1 MSMADVIVVAQWFFL
16 GYFVA
21 LNLAYI
27 TLNVLSLRAIGKD
40 ADARASFLLP
50 RFFSGLEPP
59 ISLLVPAYN
68 EKAIIASS
76 IRSLLQ
82 LEYPGFEVVVVNDG
96 SRDETL
102 EVLRQEFQLVPFPEA
117 YRVSI
122 PTRPVRGVYRS
133 LAHRNLR
140 VVDKENGG
148 KADALNAGI
157 NAARFPLVCAVDADS
172 VLQRDSLQRVV
183 RPFLE
188 DPDVI
193 ACGGTIRI
201 ANGCRVSEGFMEE
214 VGMPRSWLARIQIV
228 EYLRAFLFGRMG
240 WSPMNAMLIVSGA
253 FGLFRRTVVV
263 EAGGYRTDTV
273 GEDMELV
280 TRLHLRF
287 RTAGKPY
294 RIPFVPDPICWTE
307 APESL
312 RVLRS
317 QRMRWQRG
325 LLESLTLNRALLFHP
340 RGGAPGWLA
349 FPVLVFFEALG
360 PLIEIVG
367 YGFMTA
373 TLLLGWV
380 SREGFAAFM
389 LAAVALGLALSASAL
404 LLEEMSFR
412 LYRQPRHLGALL
424 FAMVLENLGYRQ
436 LTAWWR
442 LRALLRWL
450 AGGSGQWGVMTR
462 SAAWQASAQARRAPP
477 DGAASPVRAE
487 ATCPPPGG
495 VMETPSRQP
504 VDLAEVRSAV
514 DWTEAGTKPTGA
526 PGRTPARQAVPRR

>member
-1 MSMADVIVVAQWFFL
+1 VTWHAVLLGAQWFFL
-16 GYFVA
+16 AYFVG

-27 TLNVLSLRAIGKD
+27 ALNLISLRVIGRD
-40 ADARASFLLP
+40 ADARAALLLP

-59 ISLLVPAYN
+59 IALLVPAYN
-68 EKAIIASS
+68 EEATIAGSV
-76 IRSLLQ
+76 RSLLQ
-82 LEYPGFEVVVVNDG
+82 LEYPSFEVVVVNDG
-96 SRDETL
+96 SRDGTL
-102 EVLRQEFQLVPFPEA
+102 DVLRREFQLVPFPEA

-122 PTRPVRGVYRS
+122 PTRRLRGIYRS
-133 LAHRNLR
+133 LRHRNLR
-140 VVDKENGG
+140 VIDKENGG

-157 NAARFPLVCAVDADS
+157 NAARSPLICAVDADS

-188 DPDVI
+188 DPDTI

-201 ANGCRVSEGFMEE
+201 ANGCRVSEGFMED
-214 VGMPRSWLARIQIV
+214 VGMPRGWLARIQVV

-240 WSPMNAMLIVSGA
+240 WAPLNAMLIVSGA

-280 TRLHLRF
+280 TRLHRLYRVA
-287 RTAGKPY
+287 RKPY

-325 LLESLTLNRALLFHP
+325 LLESLAANRGLLFHP
-340 RGGAPGWLA
+340 RGGAPGWVA
-349 FPVLVFFEALG
+349 FPVLLAFEALG
-360 PLIEIVG
+360 PLVEVVG
-367 YGFMTA
+367 YGFMTS
-373 TLLLGWV
+373 TWLLGWV
-380 SREGFAAFM
+380 SWQAFAAFL
-389 LAAVALGLALSASAL
+389 LAAVGLGLVLSASAL
-404 LLEEMSFR
+404 LLEEKSFH
-412 LYRQPRHLGALL
+412 LYERPQQLGALL
-424 FAMVLENLGYRQ
+424 VAMLLENLGYRQ

-450 AGGSGQWGVMTR
+450 GGGRVQWGEMTR
-462 SAAWQASAQARRAPP
+462 SASWHAAPK
-477 DGAASPVRAE
+477 A
-487 ATCPPPGG
+487 
-495 VMETPSRQP
+495 
-504 VDLAEVRSAV
+504 
-514 DWTEAGTKPTGA
+514 
-526 PGRTPARQAVPRR
+526 

>member
-1 MSMADVIVVAQWFFL
+1 MSAGDLIAGVQWFFL
-16 GYFVA
+16 AYFVG

-27 TLNVLSLRAIGKD
+27 TLNVVSLRAIGKD

-68 EKAIIASS
+68 EQAIIASS

-102 EVLRQEFQLVPFPEA
+102 EVLKREFQLVPFPEA

-122 PTRPVRGVYRS
+122 PTRPVRGIYRS

-148 KADALNAGI
+148 KADALNAGV
-157 NAARFPLVCAVDADS
+157 NAARYPLVCAVDADS
-172 VLQRDSLQRVV
+172 VLQRDSLERVV

-263 EAGGYRTDTV
+263 EVGGYRTDTV

-280 TRLHLRF
+280 TRLHLRY
-287 RTAGKPY
+287 RSAGKAY

-349 FPVLVFFEALG
+349 FPVLVLFEAMG
-360 PLIEIVG
+360 PLIEVAG
-367 YGFMTA
+367 YGFMIA
-373 TLLLGWV
+373 TWILGWV
-380 SREGFAAFM
+380 SWQGFAAFL
-389 LAAVALGLALSASAL
+389 LAAVALGLVLSASAL

-412 LYRQPRHLGALL
+412 LYRKPGHLGALL
-424 FAMVLENLGYRQ
+424 VAMVLENFGYRQ

-442 LRALLRWL
+442 MRAIFRWVF
-450 AGGSGQWGVMTR
+450 GGSGQWGVMTR
-462 SAAWQASAQARRAPP
+462 SAAWQAAAQAKKPVP
-477 DGAASPVRAE
+477 ENGGAVAAE
-487 ATCPPPGG
+487 GVLPPP
-495 VMETPSRQP
+495 
-504 VDLAEVRSAV
+504 
-514 DWTEAGTKPTGA
+514 TG
-526 PGRTPARQAVPRR
+526 

>member
-1 MSMADVIVVAQWFFL
+1 MTGSDLLAVAQWFFL
-16 GYFVA
+16 VYFVG

-27 TLNVLSLRAIGKD
+27 ALNVVSLRVIGRD
-40 ADARASFLLP
+40 ADARASLLLP

-59 ISLLVPAYN
+59 ISLLVPAHN
-68 EKAIIASS
+68 EEATIASS
-76 IRSLLQ
+76 VRSLLQ

-96 SRDETL
+96 SRDGTL
-102 EVLRQEFQLVPFPEA
+102 DVLRREFQLVPFPEA

-122 PTRPVRGVYRS
+122 QTRPVRGIYRS
-133 LAHRNLR
+133 LVHRNLR
-140 VVDKENGG
+140 VLDKVNGG
-148 KADALNAGI
+148 KADALNAAI
-157 NAARFPLVCAVDADS
+157 NAARCPLVCAVDADS

-193 ACGGTIRI
+193 ASGGTIRI

-287 RTAGKPY
+287 RRSGTPY

-325 LLESLTLNRALLFHP
+325 LLESLFANRGLLFHP

-349 FPVLVFFEALG
+349 FPVLLLFEALG
-360 PLIEIVG
+360 PLVEVVG

-373 TLLLGWV
+373 SWLLGWV
-380 SREGFAAFM
+380 SWQAFAAFM
-389 LAAVALGLALSASAL
+389 LAAVGMGLALSASAL
-404 LLEEMSFR
+404 LLEEMSFH
-412 LYRQPRHLGALL
+412 LYRQPRQLGALL
-424 FAMVLENLGYRQ
+424 LAMLLENVGYRQ

-442 LRALLRWL
+442 LRALVRWI
-450 AGGSGQWGVMTR
+450 AGGSVQWGDMTR
-462 SAAWQASAQARRAPP
+462 SATWQSPARAAGPGSA
-477 DGAASPVRAE
+477 GVASPAPVRVGRS
-487 ATCPPPGG
+487 PPG
-495 VMETPSRQP
+495 R
-504 VDLAEVRSAV
+504 
-514 DWTEAGTKPTGA
+514 
-526 PGRTPARQAVPRR
+526 